1 MDFVTPL
8 LAIGGRADAEDGAA
22 LRAAGVDTL
31 LSLAPLA
38 RPRDVGVQL
47 SVAVADRVALP
58 DAAIREVVDFLAQR
72 TAAGHRVLMHC
83 EMGISRSPA
92 LAACFLHECAG
103 LTLDEAFARVG
114 SARAIAAPDVAL
126 LASIRRYYAAR
137 LATDRAADRD
147 SDPPF
152 AVQFADLAGNE
163 NPFGPSPQAVQ
174 AITQAL
180 AGLHRYPDLGADAL
194 REALAQRLD
203 LPASHIVIGNGAC
216 ELIDLTLRR
225 CAAGGGE
232 VLIPDP
238 AFPAYR
244 SAARRAGAHV
254 IPVPLTGADYRVE
267 AFLERLTPAT
277 RLVVVASPHN
287 PTGTLMS
294 PSDWARLRDAL
305 PEGAWL
311 LLDEAYRD
319 YAGAQEL
326 IDACA
331 DVRRGARVIVLRSL
345 SKVEG
350 LAGLRVGY
358 GFAPAVMAQELAA
371 LCPQY
376 HVGTLAQV
384 AAVAALADER
394 HRADSVAAN
403 AREREALMAGLAR
416 LGVDFI
422 PSAANFVLLRG
433 PRDALARLAARAV
446 AVKCMARY
454 GLPGHIRV
462 SVGLPPEN
470 ARFLAALGELIR
482 EDHECR
488 EAIPA

>member
-8 LAIGGRADAEDGAA
+8 LAVGGRVDAEDAAA
-22 LRAAGVDTL
+22 LRDAGVAAL
-31 LSLAPLA
+31 LSLAPVV
-38 RPRDVGVQL
+38 RPRDVAVQL
-47 SVAVADRVALP
+47 SLAVADRVALP
-58 DAAIREVVDFLAQR
+58 DAVIREAVDFLARQ
-72 TAAGHRVLMHC
+72 TAGGRRVLIHC
-83 EMGISRSPA
+83 EMGMSRSPA

-103 LTLDEAFARVG
+103 LGLADAFARIG
-114 SARAIAAPDVAL
+114 AARPVAAPDAAL
-126 LASIRRYYAAR
+126 VESIERYYAPP
-137 LATDRAADRD
+137 LVTDA
-147 SDPPF
+147 P
-152 AVQFADLAGNE
+152 VTDLAGNE
-163 NPFGPSPQAVQ
+163 NPFGPSPRARH
-174 AITQAL
+174 AIKAAL
-180 AGLHRYPDLGADAL
+180 ARLHRYPESGAAGL
-194 REALAQRLD
+194 REALARRLD
-203 LPASHIVIGNGAC
+203 LPPSHVVIGNGAC
-216 ELIDLTLRR
+216 ELIDLTMRC
-225 CAAGGGE
+225 CAARGGE

-254 IPVPLTGADYRVE
+254 VPVPLAGADYRVE

-277 RLVVVASPHN
+277 RLVIVASPHN

-294 PSDWARLRDAL
+294 PADWGRLRDAL
-305 PEGAWL
+305 PAGAWL

-319 YAGAQEL
+319 YADAHKL
-326 IDACA
+326 IDAGA
-331 DVRRGARVIVLRSL
+331 DVRRGARVIALRSL

-358 GFAPAVMAQELAA
+358 GFAPEAMAQRLEA

-394 HRADSVAAN
+394 HRSDSVAAN
-403 AREREALMAGLAR
+403 AHGRTALTAGLAR
-416 LGVDFI
+416 LGVDFV
-422 PSAANFVLLRG
+422 PSAANFVLLRA
-433 PRDALARLAARAV
+433 PRDALARLRARGI

-454 GLPGHIRV
+454 GLPDHIRV
-462 SVGLPPEN
+462 SVGLPAEN

-488 EAIPA
+488 EPIPA